1 MGGTLIENR
10 GAGWRRLAV
19 AALLVLAG
27 FLRLQ
32 RPSLMEFKADEA
44 AALRRVEAS
53 LSGGGLPV
61 RGLES
66 SVGLPNPPA
75 FIALL
80 LIPGAVSRD
89 PEFIAGFVALLNVA
103 AVGLCYFFGR
113 RVFNERTALVATLL
127 FATAPWA
134 VIYSR
139 KIWAQDCMPFFS
151 VLAIGG
157 LTEVCAR
164 GNRRWFVPAAL
175 AAGLLPG
182 LHFSGLWA
190 PVIFGIALIAYRPRV
205 GWRPVLL
212 SVTLLTAF
220 YLPYALT
227 VWPPGPSRFT
237 WAPGGVSLR
246 PLRAALDHL
255 SASGFEALLGA
266 SHARFLSTLPA
277 ALPEAGVVVHLGVAA
292 AAIAGLILNLRR
304 RREAG
309 VVLLWALLP
318 PLGFIPLS
326 LIAPIHSHYLVMLYP
341 VQFWLAGW
349 TFDRAVNG
357 GSRPGRLVARAWVA
371 AAGTLNVLF
380 LLSLF
385 HFLGVEGGAR
395 GDYGVIY
402 RTKLEA
408 ARFVAESRGSVAPA
422 GLSSAPYAFLVER
435 TRRERST
442 RGSDARAVPTPVF
455 RVLEWTPPGSRAP
468 GIRFGPVRVLRD

>member
-1 MGGTLIENR
+1 LFENPKP
-10 GAGWRRLAV
+10 WSRRLAI
-19 AALLVLAG
+19 AAIVVLAG

-44 AALRRVEAS
+44 EALRRVEAS

-66 SVGLPNPPA
+66 SIGLPNPPV
-75 FIALL
+75 FIDLL
-80 LIPGAVSRD
+80 LIPGAVSLE
-89 PEFIAGFVALLNVA
+89 PEFVAGFVALLNLA

-113 RVFNERTALVATLL
+113 RLFNERTALIATLL

-157 LTEVCAR
+157 LAEVCAR

-190 PVIFGIALIAYRPRV
+190 PVIFVLVLLASRPRI
-205 GWRPVLL
+205 GWRPALL
-212 SVTLLTAF
+212 TGALLTAL
-220 YLPYALT
+220 YLPYVIA

-237 WAPGGVSLR
+237 WAPHGVSLVAV
-246 PLRAALDHL
+246 RAALDHA
-255 SASGFEALLGA
+255 SAGGMEDLLGA
-266 SHARFLSTLPA
+266 SHAAFRSTQPA
-277 ALPEAGVVVHLGVAA
+277 ALPAAA
-292 AAIAGLILNLRR
+292 AAIHLGLAAAAAVGLILNLARV
-304 RREAG
+304 REAG
-309 VVLLWALLP
+309 VVLLWALVP
-318 PLGFIPLS
+318 PVGFVALS

-349 TFDRAVNG
+349 TFDRAIHRGN
-357 GSRPGRLVARAWVA
+357 RPVRVAGRAFVA
-371 AAGTLNVLF
+371 AAGALHVIF
-380 LLSLF
+380 LLGLF
-385 HFLGVEGGAR
+385 HFLGTEGGAE

-402 RTKLEA
+402 DTKLEA
-408 ARFVAESRGSVAPA
+408 ARFVAESGGTVVSTDLA
-422 GLSSAPYAFLVER
+422 GVPYAFLVER
-435 TRRERST
+435 ASRLVSP
-442 RGSDARAVPTPVF
+442 RGPASRPEPAPVY
-455 RVLEWTPPGSRAP
+455 RVFEWTPPGSGAP
-468 GIRFGPVRVLRD
+468 GVRFGPVWVVRD